1 MNKLVVT
8 GGSGRFGK
16 MLQKMGYK
24 YKFPNKNE
32 LNILSLKS
40 IEKYLKKTKPKAVL
54 HLAGLSR
61 PLSVH
66 EKNISKSIELNI
78 IGTSNVVI
86 ACKKFNVK
94 IIYFSTSYVY
104 PGNKG
109 SYKETDAVLPINNY
123 AWSKL
128 GGEAAVQMYDNSLIV
143 RACMTDK
150 PFVHKRAFSDVYLNF
165 IFQEEIAKIL
175 PKIIKKK
182 RSFKCWW
189 AY

>member
-24 YKFPNKNE
+24 YKFLKKNE

-66 EKNISKSIELNI
+66 EKNI
-78 IGTSNVVI
+78 
-86 ACKKFNVK
+86 
-94 IIYFSTSYVY
+94 
-104 PGNKG
+104 
-109 SYKETDAVLPINNY
+109 
-123 AWSKL
+123 
-128 GGEAAVQMYDNSLIV
+128 
-143 RACMTDK
+143 
-150 PFVHKRAFSDVYLNF
+150 
-165 IFQEEIAKIL
+165 
-175 PKIIKKK
+175 
-182 RSFKCWW
+182 
-189 AY
+189 